1 MASHFTLLGML
12 VAIYC
17 SVALA
22 SDPSPLQDL
31 CVADPKGP
39 ALVHGPASSL
49 FSSLHASVLING
61 FACKNPKLVQADDFF
76 FSGLHLQGNTSNP
89 VGSKVTPVTV
99 AQIPGLNTLGISLVR
114 LDFAPWGVNPPHT
127 HPRATEIL
135 MVVEGWL
142 EVGFVTSNPENRLIT
157 TILEKGDVFVFPEGL
172 VHFQRNTGNVSAVAI
187 AGLSSQSPGVITIGN
202 AVFGSNP
209 EIPDDLLAKAF
220 QVDDNTRGRSIS
232 NSDAEIIKVK
242 EEGIDKDNDAE
253 KKEDDVVLDHN
264 GKGHEL
270 NEDKDRSQTECSQ
283 ERQQFCRHVSH
294 GYHLVEGKMKHGM
307 EDYLVATCK
316 KMDDHE
322 LGLYAIFD
330 GHSGREVAQY
340 LQNNLFDNILNEPDF
355 WTSPKAA
362 VKRAFEA
369 TDNDIL
375 ENVVGSRGGSTAVTA
390 ILIDREKLIVA
401 NVGDS
406 RAVLC
411 RSGTVKQITVD
422 HEPLREKKLVESKG
436 GFVSKKPGNVPRVD
450 GQLAMTRA
458 FGDERLKDHITSEPD
473 IVIENINE
481 NTEFIILAS
490 DGLWKVMSSE
500 EAVDRIQ
507 GFKNGQEAAE
517 ELIKEALSRDSKD
530 DISCIVVMFH

>member
-1 MASHFTLLGML
+1 MNPCREPCGRDGVVAEVERAS
-12 VAIYC
+12 AERR
-17 SVALA
+17 LA
-22 SDPSPLQDL
+22 WVMEGLFVYWRKVDGRGGGRRRTPKQDSSTDSP
-31 CVADPKGP
+31 P
-39 ALVHGPASSL
+39 
-49 FSSLHASVLING
+49 
-61 FACKNPKLVQADDFF
+61 FATCTNIF
-76 FSGLHLQGNTSNP
+76 HLQ
-89 VGSKVTPVTV
+89 
-99 AQIPGLNTLGISLVR
+99 
-114 LDFAPWGVNPPHT
+114 
-127 HPRATEIL
+127 
-135 MVVEGWL
+135 
-142 EVGFVTSNPENRLIT
+142 
-157 TILEKGDVFVFPEGL
+157 
-172 VHFQRNTGNVSAVAI
+172 
-187 AGLSSQSPGVITIGN
+187 
-202 AVFGSNP
+202 
-209 EIPDDLLAKAF
+209 
-220 QVDDNTRGRSIS
+220 RGRSIS
-232 NSDAEIIKVK
+232 NSDAEIIKVKRSETPDDILSALLK

-270 NEDKDRSQTECSQ
+270 NEDKDRSQTEYSQ

-294 GYHLVEGKMKHGM
+294 GYRLVEGKMKHGM

-355 WTSPKAA
+355 WTSPEAA

-369 TDNDIL
+369 TDTDIL

-390 ILIDREKLIVA
+390 ILIDREQLIVA

-411 RSGTVKQITVD
+411 RNGTVKQITVD

-507 GFKNGQEAAE
+507 GLKNGQEAAE

-530 DISCIVVMFH
+530 DQLLIMLKVRVILR